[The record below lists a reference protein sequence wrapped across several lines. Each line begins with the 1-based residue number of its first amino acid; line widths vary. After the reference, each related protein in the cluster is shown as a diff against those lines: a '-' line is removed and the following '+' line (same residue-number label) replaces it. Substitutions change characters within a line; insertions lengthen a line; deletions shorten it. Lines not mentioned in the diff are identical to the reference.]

1 MGLAR
6 PSQYTVHDSPTETTT
21 MKLTTALAAA
31 LAATALTA
39 QAGGIVFQTAVT
51 YTEPVTYAAG
61 VTYLAPV
68 TYAPST
74 PDARAAAMPVVLEGI
89 VVTPKRTYGER
100 EWHAHLAARGA
111 AAQTYPV
118 RSEKRYE
125 STTPALLRVLL
136 TK

>member
-1 MGLAR
+1 
-6 PSQYTVHDSPTETTT
+6 

-39 QAGGIVFQTAVT
+39 QAGGVVFQTAVT

-68 TYAPST
+68 TYA
-74 PDARAAAMPVVLEGI
+74 
-89 VVTPKRTYGER
+89 PKRTYGER

>member
-1 MGLAR
+1 MK
-6 PSQYTVHDSPTETTT
+6 PTSS
-21 MKLTTALAAA
+21 LAAA
-31 LAATALTA
+31 LLASTTLAA
-39 QAGGIVFQTAVT
+39 QAGGVVFQTAVT

-68 TYAPST
+68 TYAPT
-74 PDARAAAMPVVLEGI
+74 TAETRAAAMPVVLERI

-100 EWHAHLAARGA
+100 EWHAHLATKAA

-118 RSEKRYE
+118 RSERRYE
-125 STTPALLRVLL
+125 ASTPTLLRVLL